1 MLKLS
6 ETEIIERIQ
15 TGQTFEC
22 EIDDGSFTL
31 KVDSYTPAICM
42 AVHAGH
48 RFRSELI
55 AKCALDEEE
64 RLYEEDP
71 HTCQM
76 IQAMPITL
84 VANDSRYEYDLNRPL
99 ATCIYNKA
107 MGKTVWRKKLTP
119 RERKTSTEKHQSFYR
134 VVDTLTATVERR
146 FGAALIFDIHSYNYL
161 GREEIVTPTFN
172 IGTEQLDRE
181 RWKDIIELTLNRLG
195 EITLP
200 NLPVVADE
208 NLVFFGRG
216 YLASHINAHL
226 QNTLVLPLEIKKIF
240 MDELSGEIY
249 PLVMQ
254 ELVHQFKDSIVEIS
268 TLFSR
273 RYTRKHRAKKIK
285 LLSEK
290 IEYAVTKV
298 DSALYK
304 IAKGLDSLHY
314 INPIN
319 IPGERKRFFKS
330 QANYQPEFIYRQL
343 NIDPY
348 LFRESLYRL
357 PVNEIRDPG
366 IQALYRD
373 VIDNLSEKIDLL
385 VKAGKPNF
393 LYESL
398 KYYGEPSLVD
408 KQNADFILHATSFG
422 DEELPSVTTD
432 ELISRFK
439 QTAEQWGM
447 ECKIESSA
455 KLVAS
460 AMVSNSKKTVYLG
473 KNLLLTEADATAL
486 IHHELGVHMAT
497 RLNAGKQRL
506 KVFTVGLPGS
516 TLTQEGLAILNE
528 YHSGHMTLKRLKI
541 LALRVL
547 AVNEMIKQ
555 GDFRHTYNYLHEE
568 QRLTPDEAFKLA
580 VRVHRGGGFTKDYL
594 YLNGICQA
602 LHAVRKENLRNLY
615 VGKTGFDY
623 LNIINEMVERQWVS
637 EPQFYPQFLQQPVE
651 GSTVLEYLISCIK
664 SSEIIN
670 KAPDISNAA

>member
-6 ETEIIERIQ
+6 EAEIIERIQ

-22 EIDDGSFTL
+22 EIDDGSFAI
-31 KVDSYTPAICM
+31 KIDSYAPSVCM
-42 AVHAGH
+42 AIHAGH
-48 RFRSELI
+48 NFRRELLS
-55 AKCALDEEE
+55 KCALDDDE

-76 IQAMPITL
+76 IQAMPITV
-84 VANDSRYEYDLNRPL
+84 VANDSRYEYDLNRPI
-99 ATCIYNKA
+99 ATCIYNKVWD
-107 MGKTVWRKKLTP
+107 KTVWKRKLTKK
-119 RERKTSTEKHQSFYR
+119 ESQASIEKHQRFYR
-134 VVDTLTATVERR
+134 VLDVLTTTIERR

-161 GREEIVTPTFN
+161 GLEERVTPTFN

-181 RWKDIIELTLNRLG
+181 RWKDTIELALNRLG

-208 NLVFFGRG
+208 NIVFSGRG
-216 YLASHINAHL
+216 YLASHINARL

-254 ELVHQFKDSIVEIS
+254 ELVHQFKDSIVDIS
-268 TLFSR
+268 TFFAR

-285 LLSEK
+285 LLAEK
-290 IEYAVTKV
+290 MEPAVAKV

-330 QANYQPEFIYRQL
+330 HGNYQPEFIYRQL

-357 PVNEIRDPG
+357 PVNDIRDPG

-398 KYYGEPSLVD
+398 KYFGEPSLVD
-408 KQNADFILHATSFG
+408 KQNANFILHAASFG
-422 DEELPSVTTD
+422 DEEQATVTTE

-447 ECKIESSA
+447 ECKIESSS

-460 AMVSNSKKTVYLG
+460 AMVSNSKKTVFLG
-473 KNLLLTEADATAL
+473 KNLLLTESDATAL

-528 YHSGHMTLKRLKI
+528 YHSGNMTLKRLKI

-547 AVNEMIKQ
+547 AVDEMIKQ

-602 LHAVRKENLRNLY
+602 LHTVRKQNLRNLY

-637 EPQFYPQFLQQPVE
+637 KPQFYPQFLQQPVE
-651 GSTVLEYLISCIK
+651 GSPVLEYLISCIK
-664 SSEIIN
+664 PTETI
-670 KAPDISNAA
+670 KQVPDISSAA

>member
-6 ETEIIERIQ
+6 EAEIIERIQ
-15 TGQTFEC
+15 TGQLFEC
-22 EIDDGSFTL
+22 EIDDGSFAI
-31 KVDSYTPAICM
+31 KIDSYTPSICM
-42 AVHAGH
+42 AIHAGH
-48 RFRSELI
+48 NFRGELI
-55 AKCALDEEE
+55 SKCALDEDE

-84 VANDSRYEYDLNRPL
+84 VAKDSRYEYDLNRPI
-99 ATCIYNKA
+99 ATCIYNKVWD
-107 MGKTVWRKKLTP
+107 KTVWKRKLTKK
-119 RERKTSTEKHQSFYR
+119 EYQTSIEKHQCFYR
-134 VVDTLTATVERR
+134 VVDVLTTTIERL

-161 GREEIVTPTFN
+161 GREERVTPTFN

-181 RWKDIIELTLNRLG
+181 RWKDIIELTLNRLRQV
-195 EITLP
+195 TLP
-200 NLPVVADE
+200 NLPVTAEE
-208 NLVFFGRG
+208 NQVFFGRG
-216 YLASHINAHL
+216 YLAAHINSRL

-240 MDELSGEIY
+240 MDELGGEIY

-254 ELVHQFKDSIVEIS
+254 ELVHQFKDSIVDIS
-268 TLFSR
+268 SLFTR
-273 RYTRKHRAKKIK
+273 RYTRKHRVKKIQ
-285 LLSEK
+285 LLADKMEP
-290 IEYAVTKV
+290 AVVKV

-319 IPGERKRFFKS
+319 ISGERKRFFKS
-330 QANYQPEFIYRQL
+330 HANYQPNFIYRQL

-348 LFRESLYRL
+348 RFRESLYRL
-357 PVNEIRDPG
+357 PVNDIRDPG

-398 KYYGEPSLVD
+398 KYYGEPTLVD
-408 KQNADFILHATSFG
+408 KQNANFILHATSFG

-432 ELISRFK
+432 ELLSRFK

-447 ECKIESSA
+447 ECKIESSS

-460 AMVSNSKKTVYLG
+460 AMVSNSKKTVFLG
-473 KNLLLTEADATAL
+473 KNLLLTESDATAL

-528 YHSGHMTLKRLKI
+528 YHSGNMTLKRLKI

-547 AVNEMIKQ
+547 AVNEMIKH

-568 QRLTPDEAFKLA
+568 RHLSPDEAFKLA

-602 LHAVRKENLRNLY
+602 LHMIKKENIRNLY
-615 VGKTGFDY
+615 VGKTGFNY
-623 LNIINEMVERQWVS
+623 LTIINEMVERQMVN
-637 EPQFYPQFLQQPVE
+637 EPQYSPQYLEKPVE
-651 GSTVLEYLISCIK
+651 GSQVLEYLISCIK
-664 SSEIIN
+664 SPEIISG
-670 KAPDISNAA
+670 AEISNAA